1 MSFQGVEF
9 TSEMRQLVV
18 NVKHFFDQNKQNPQI
33 LKECASVLTA
43 SALGVSES
51 TVKVIMAAFNKKGV
65 DGLSWSNEGNRGR
78 PSFII
83 EPGIESVIRQFVRE
97 KNKSG
102 EQVTLDITAKH
113 ILNASPDCK
122 IAATTLW
129 RALLRWGFEFGTGT
143 RSAQLKESDRIII
156 QRRQYLRQK
165 IAIDCLIFSTL
176 HSARCRAI

>member
-65 DGLSWSNEGNRGR
+65 MGCHGAMRAIEGAHRSLLSLGLS
-78 PSFII
+78 
-83 EPGIESVIRQFVRE
+83 
-97 KNKSG
+97 
-102 EQVTLDITAKH
+102 
-113 ILNASPDCK
+113 
-122 IAATTLW
+122 
-129 RALLRWGFEFGTGT
+129 LL
-143 RSAQLKESDRIII
+143 
-156 QRRQYLRQK
+156 
-165 IAIDCLIFSTL
+165 
-176 HSARCRAI
+176 